1 MSRALIAI
9 GLLLLAIGLL
19 WPWRRRVPI
28 GRLPGDLVF
37 HAGRTTV
44 YVPLA
49 TMLIVSAVLSLLLW
63 WLRR

>member
-1 MSRALIAI
+1 M
-9 GLLLLAIGLL
+9 GLL

-37 HAGRTTV
+37 HVGRTTV

-63 WLRR
+63 